1 MRYLCRIEEKYI
13 YMDEQKKQPANN
25 QQTSG
30 PQKPSDLFVT
40 NVPKPNP
47 KARGATPALNE
58 KDVFTENN
66 FKKESTQ
73 TSSPSES
80 LLEIKPT
87 KTSPSFLNKSSTIQ
101 KLLITGIVATA
112 ALLVYLL
119 TAQQAQPKY
128 PTQIPQYDQSTTKQ
142 VINQDNNLQTPQKT
156 PERFPADNIPKETQQ
171 VQPVQII
178 NPQQPLSM
186 QAANDFY
193 LKQNYEEAY
202 HIYELLSRELATTEN
217 SRLITDLLELR
228 MAFCILARL
237 TSPNTQLTDTEKQTS
252 QDKAAQLL
260 KKAQQSRSPAIKSVA
275 CYQNALLA
283 IRKKQYLTART
294 KAFQAIALLDAIK
307 LQKNWVS
314 QIRAH
319 CQFLTAEA
327 ITRYLV
333 NIRKTQTIPDRLWDK
348 GFRTDPFV
356 DLSQTQ
362 LRSLIKSGTNHFDN
376 AMIGPIIKKQDDYG
390 INTNQY
396 YAVSYRASI
405 EEILIEYVNLTD
417 SDIHW
422 PTTTTPKDQNQPD
435 DLEKYATIAI
445 RKRPVSFCMK
455 ATTPKQ
461 LVMTSAGCAGLA
473 ARIDRKN
480 NVIISDPENY
490 PSLSEHTA
498 ELSTEAISIW
508 RRFAIMFQQDKYVPN
523 ALFAIALLKSQNN
536 DLADAIAQYKLL
548 VTQFPQTAMA
558 PFALMK
564 SSTLKAKIKNLPGA
578 RSDLTQLVEQ
588 YPDFEFFADSCLQL
602 ADITMQNEDFD
613 HAARIYKK
621 VYNSDFS
628 HDSRAQAA
636 LGAGRAF
643 HADNDL
649 QNTIVWLTRY
659 IKVTKN
665 KPTDQL
671 YLAYHLLGKTYLKL
685 GKNDLACEA
694 LKYALSDKLDK
705 KDYINVLTTLADAH
719 IRKQNFYDAL
729 ELLSTV
735 PSWKFSS
742 EEFTEVLIIKAA
754 VYRSMELVEKAM
766 AALIDRAKYTS
777 NTLLKTRI
785 LLEINKCHIAK
796 GQLKTAR
803 RNLADIL
810 ATAEP
815 GPHANDVALELA
827 SVNLKLNNNQQV
839 IDICNK
845 LLETQPSKAI
855 KRKTQDLITAAY
867 SRQGNYNKAVLA
879 LLGQKK

>member
-1 MRYLCRIEEKYI
+1 
-13 YMDEQKKQPANN
+13 MDEQKKQPDKNKQAP
-25 QQTSG
+25 G

-40 NVPKPNP
+40 DVPKPDP
-47 KARGATPALNE
+47 KARGAAPALNE

-66 FKKESTQ
+66 FKKASTP

-80 LLEIKPT
+80 LLEIKPI
-87 KTSPSFLNKSSTIQ
+87 KTSPSFLNKLSTIQ

-119 TAQQAQPKY
+119 TAQPKH
-128 PTQIPQYDQSTTKQ
+128 PTQIHQYDQSTTKQ
-142 VINQDNNLQTPQKT
+142 VTKEDYNLQTPRET
-156 PERFPADNIPKETQQ
+156 PERFPADNIPQKTQQ
-171 VQPVQII
+171 IQPAQII

-186 QAANDFY
+186 QSANDLY

-202 HIYELLSRELATTEN
+202 HIYELLSQELATTEN

-237 TSPNTQLTDTEKQTS
+237 TSPTELTETQKQTS
-252 QDKAAQLL
+252 QEKAAQLL

-275 CYQNALLA
+275 CYQNALIA

-333 NIRKTQTIPDRLWDK
+333 NIRKTDTIPDRLWDK

-362 LRSLIKSGTNHFDN
+362 LRNLIKSGTNHFDN
-376 AMIGPIIKKQDDYG
+376 ALIGPIIKKQDDYG
-390 INTNQY
+390 DNTNLY
-396 YAVSYRASI
+396 YAASYRASI
-405 EEILIEYVNLTD
+405 EEILIEYANLTE
-417 SDIHW
+417 SDLRW

-435 DLEKYATIAI
+435 DLEQYATIAI
-445 RKRPVSFCMK
+445 RKRPVSLCITN
-455 ATTPKQ
+455 TTPKN

-473 ARIDRKN
+473 ARIDRNN

-490 PSLSEHTA
+490 PSLSEHITS
-498 ELSTEAISIW
+498 LSTEAISIW
-508 RRFAIMFQQDKYVPN
+508 RRFAIMFAQDKYVPN
-523 ALFAIALLKSQNN
+523 ALFATALLKSQNN

-548 VTQFPQTAMA
+548 VTQFPQAAMA

-564 SSTLKAKIKNLPGA
+564 SSTIKAKIKDLPGA
-578 RSDLTQLVEQ
+578 QSDLTQLVEQ
-588 YPDFEFFADSCLQL
+588 YPDFEFFPEACLQL
-602 ADITMQNEDFD
+602 ANITMQNGNFD

-628 HDSRAQAA
+628 HDSRAIAA

-643 HADNDL
+643 HAHNDL

-659 IKVTKN
+659 IEITRN

-685 GKNDLACEA
+685 GKNDLASEA
-694 LKYALSDKLDK
+694 LKYALSDKLEK

-729 ELLSTV
+729 ELISTV

-742 EEFTEVLIIKAA
+742 EEFTEVLIIKAT
-754 VYRSMELVEKAM
+754 VYRSMGLIEKAM

-777 NTLLKTRI
+777 NTPLKNRI
-785 LLEINKCHIAK
+785 LFEINKCHIAK
-796 GQLKTAR
+796 GDLKTAR

-810 ATAEP
+810 ATAQP
-815 GPHANDVALELA
+815 GPQANDVALELA
-827 SVNLKLNNNQQV
+827 NINLKLNNNEQV
-839 IDICNK
+839 IEICHK
-845 LLETQPSKAI
+845 LLEAQPSKEI
-855 KRKTQDLITAAY
+855 IRKTQDLIAVAY
-867 SRQGNYNKAVLA
+867 SRQGNYDKAALA
-879 LLGQKK
+879 LLGQKQQTNNNTTTENQPPRLQ

>member
-1 MRYLCRIEEKYI
+1 
-13 YMDEQKKQPANN
+13 MDEQKKQPANN
-25 QQTSG
+25 QQTPG
-30 PQKPSDLFVT
+30 PQNPSDLFVT

-47 KARGATPALNE
+47 KARGTAPALNE

-80 LLEIKPT
+80 LLEIKPK
-87 KTSPSFLNKSSTIQ
+87 KTSHSFLNKLSTIQ

-112 ALLVYLL
+112 ALLLYLL
-119 TAQQAQPKY
+119 TTQPKY
-128 PTQIPQYDQSTTKQ
+128 PTQIHQYDQSPTKQ
-142 VINQDNNLQTPQKT
+142 VVEEDYNLQTPQKT
-156 PERFPADNIPKETQQ
+156 PERFPADNIPQETQQ
-171 VQPVQII
+171 VQPAQII

-202 HIYELLSRELATTEN
+202 QIYELLSRELATTEN

-237 TSPNTQLTDTEKQTS
+237 TSPTELTDTEKQTS
-252 QDKAAQLL
+252 QDRAAQLL

-275 CYQNALLA
+275 CYQSALIA

-333 NIRKTQTIPDRLWDK
+333 SIRKTDPIPDRLWDK

-376 AMIGPIIKKQDDYG
+376 AMIGPIIKKQGDYG
-390 INTNQY
+390 NNTTLY
-396 YAVSYRASI
+396 YVASYRASI
-405 EEILIEYVNLTD
+405 EEILIEYANLTE
-417 SDIHW
+417 SDLRW

-435 DLEKYATIAI
+435 DLDKYATIAI
-445 RKRPVSFCMK
+445 RKRPVSLCIK
-455 ATTPKQ
+455 NTTSKN

-473 ARIDRKN
+473 AKIDRNN

-490 PSLSEHTA
+490 PSLTGHITS
-498 ELSTEAISIW
+498 LSTEAISIW
-508 RRFAIMFQQDKYVPN
+508 RRFAIMFDQDKYVPN

-548 VTQFPQTAMA
+548 VTQFPQAAMS

-564 SSTLKAKIKNLPGA
+564 SSTIKAKIKDIPGA
-578 RSDLTQLVEQ
+578 QSDLTQLVEQ
-588 YPDFEFFADSCLQL
+588 YPDFEFFPEACLQL
-602 ADITMQNEDFD
+602 ANITMQNEDFD

-628 HDSRAQAA
+628 HDSRAIAA
-636 LGAGRAF
+636 LGAGTAF

-649 QNTIVWLTRY
+649 QNAIVWLTRY
-659 IKVTKN
+659 IEITKN

-685 GKNDLACEA
+685 GKNDLASEA
-694 LKYALSDKLDK
+694 LKYALSDKLEN
-705 KDYINVLTTLADAH
+705 KDYINVLTTHADAH

-742 EEFTEVLIIKAA
+742 EEFTEVLIIKAS
-754 VYRSMELVEKAM
+754 VYRSMGLVEKAM
-766 AALIDRAKYTS
+766 AALTDRAKYTS

-785 LLEINKCHIAK
+785 LFEINKYYIAK
-796 GQLKTAR
+796 GRLKTAR

-815 GPHANDVALELA
+815 GPQANDVALELA
-827 SVNLKLNNNQQV
+827 NINLKLNNNQQV
-839 IDICNK
+839 IEICLK
-845 LLETQPSKAI
+845 LMETQPSKGI
-855 KRKTQDLITAAY
+855 IRKTQDLIAAAY
-867 SRQGNYNKAVLA
+867 SRQGNYNKAALA